1 MQQAFTQLTGLRS
14 KVSHAQIISTAVYN
28 YYCCVFMQTID
39 TKFDEIESKVL
50 SLETELRT
58 VLKDIS
64 TWIEE
69 LQVHKSVISSNL
81 SQLN

>member
-1 MQQAFTQLTGLRS
+1 
-14 KVSHAQIISTAVYN
+14 
-28 YYCCVFMQTID
+28 MQTID

-69 LQVHKSVISSNL
+69 LQVHESVISSNL

>member
-1 MQQAFTQLTGLRS
+1 
-14 KVSHAQIISTAVYN
+14 
-28 YYCCVFMQTID
+28 MQTID